1 MSMTNKTEGCE
12 AFMYCKSHRMDAPQ
26 LDASVR
32 EGEYPHRAASAMLT
46 MTARRAL
53 FPSRDKTDKNAARP

>member
-1 MSMTNKTEGCE
+1 
-12 AFMYCKSHRMDAPQ
+12 MYCKSHRMDAPQ

-32 EGEYPHRAASAMLT
+32 EGEYPQRAASAMLT